1 MDQKTDSAQW
11 IDGFREAY
19 AGLAPRVY
27 ADDDLAYPAGRHNGE
42 ALRLRH
48 EQMLKTALMARQIAG
63 REGFQAGYEGRRA
76 SDVEA
81 TGQEATG
88 QKVIHQEAT
97 YQEAYCEG
105 VRLREEHEHDVE
117 QALFNS
123 RRVRPGPSA

>member
-1 MDQKTDSAQW
+1 MAQNADSQQW

-19 AGLAPRVY
+19 AGLAPRVV
-27 ADDDLAYPAGRHNGE
+27 ADDDRAYPAGRHDGE

-48 EQMLKTALMARQIAG
+48 EQILKTALVARQIAG

-81 TGQEATG
+81 T
-88 QKVIHQEAT
+88 
-97 YQEAYCEG
+97 YQEAYSEG
-105 VRLREEHEHDVE
+105 ERLREEHEHEVE

-123 RRVRPGPSA
+123 RRVRPGPTA